1 MTPRFKKP
9 RAKLLVGFKVGDV
22 VRFVENGNTFI
33 ERAVIPEHGYIGI
46 VLGPSTDPAAGYDK
60 EGYSAR
66 SLATGCVF
74 PLVWEDQMEEADAP
88 S

>member
-9 RAKLLVGFKVGDV
+9 RAKRLVGFKVGDV

-46 VLGPSTDPAAGYDK
+46 VLGPSIDPTAVSDEDAYCV
-60 EGYSAR
+60 R
-66 SLATGCVF
+66 SLATGIVF
-74 PLVWEDQMEEADAP
+74 PLVWKDQMEEADAT
-88 S
+88 